1 MAEIKA
7 IKKERFEAL
16 DILRGLTMVIMALD
30 HARDF
35 FALGFVLSTPT
46 NLDVTNMEVFLTRWI
61 THFAAPTFIFLAGIG
76 LFFASGRRS
85 KFELATLAFTRG
97 IWLIFLE
104 LTIVG
109 FFWSFSSDFVYQP
122 KIGVLFVIGIC
133 MIAMAG
139 LIYLPKWL
147 IASLA
152 VVMILGHNF
161 FDGIRAESFGAFA
174 WIWQLLHVR
183 GSVYIGSIEL
193 RVIYPSIPWIG
204 VMAAGYLFGPLTKM
218 PRIQRKQIFLF
229 TGLALVVFALILR
242 YWNIY
247 GDSAVW
253 SIQTTLEL
261 SIISFLDFTKYPAS
275 LIFLSL
281 FLGIAMILM
290 SLLDRKLGKWS
301 YPLRDVGQ
309 VPFFFYILHIP
320 ILHIAGVGLALYTFG
335 DASWLFRAELA
346 PTPQGY
352 SYGFELLPTYV
363 AWIGVV
369 VLLYYPSRWFAQ
381 LKARRKDWWLSYL

>member
-1 MAEIKA
+1 MAKSQA
-7 IKKERFEAL
+7 VKKERFEAL
-16 DILRGLTMVIMALD
+16 DMLRGLTMVIMALD

-35 FALGFVLSTPT
+35 FALGFVLGAPT
-46 NLDVTNMEVFLTRWI
+46 DLDLTNMEVFLTRWI

-85 KFELATLAFTRG
+85 KSELATLAFTRG
-97 IWLIFLE
+97 LWLIFLE

-109 FFWSFSSDFVYQP
+109 FFWSFSSDCIDQP

-139 LIYLPKWL
+139 LIYLPKWA
-147 IASLA
+147 IAFIAIS
-152 VVMILGHNF
+152 MILGHNF
-161 FDGIRAESFGAFA
+161 FDGVQPESLGTFG
-174 WIWQLLHVR
+174 WIWQLLHVK
-183 GSVYIGSIEL
+183 STLYLGSIEL
-193 RVIYPSIPWIG
+193 RVIYPCIPWIG
-204 VMAAGYLFGPLTKM
+204 VMALGYLFGPVTKL
-218 PRIQRKQIFLF
+218 PRVERKQIFLF
-229 TGLALVVFALILR
+229 SGLALVVFALILR
-242 YWNIY
+242 YFNIY
-247 GDSAVW
+247 GDSEVW
-253 SIQTTLEL
+253 SIQSTIEL
-261 SIISFLDFTKYPAS
+261 SIISFLNFTKYPAS

-290 SLLDRKLGKWS
+290 SLLDRELGKWS
-301 YPLRDVGQ
+301 HPLRDVGQ

-320 ILHIAGVGLALYTFG
+320 ILHVAGVGLALYTFG

-369 VLLYYPSRWFAQ
+369 VVLYYPSRWFAG